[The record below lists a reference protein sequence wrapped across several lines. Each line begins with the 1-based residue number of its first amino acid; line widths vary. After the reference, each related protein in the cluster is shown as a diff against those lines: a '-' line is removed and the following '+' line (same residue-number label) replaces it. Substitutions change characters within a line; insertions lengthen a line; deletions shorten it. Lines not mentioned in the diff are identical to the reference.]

1 MGDDWAARKPPG
13 GGGSERSEQ
22 GGGGRHEEAGP
33 ACKCRARHSSLL
45 FLLFHVKLST
55 TYNFLRGLEF
65 IIRLSIY
72 SDLFFTHLSK
82 SIARPESLTVI
93 GWFRPV

>member
-1 MGDDWAARKPPG
+1 MGDDRGERKPPG
-13 GGGSERSEQ
+13 GGGVGEGTKKQAR
-22 GGGGRHEEAGP
+22 RVNAGP
-33 ACKCRARHSSLL
+33 AIVVSYSLI
-45 FLLFHVKLST
+45 FG
-55 TYNFLRGLEF
+55 GLDS

-82 SIARPESLTVI
+82 SIARSESLTVI

>member
-1 MGDDWAARKPPG
+1 MVKTVPKGSPRVGGAASEASRGVGDGTKKQAR
-13 GGGSERSEQ
+13 RVN
-22 GGGGRHEEAGP
+22 AGP
-33 ACKCRARHSSLL
+33 VKSLL
-45 FLLFHVKLST
+45 FLWFHVKLST
-55 TYNFLRGLEF
+55 TYNFLRGLEL

-82 SIARPESLTVI
+82 SIARSESLTVI